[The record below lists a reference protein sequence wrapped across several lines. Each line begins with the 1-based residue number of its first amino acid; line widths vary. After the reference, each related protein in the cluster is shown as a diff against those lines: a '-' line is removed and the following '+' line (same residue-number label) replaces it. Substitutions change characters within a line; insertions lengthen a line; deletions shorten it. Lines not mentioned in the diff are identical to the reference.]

1 MLRGASLR
9 GAMHTR
15 TARRIISR
23 RNACQI
29 VSAGWVEQHDISRF
43 QISEAK

>member
-1 MLRGASLR
+1 
-9 GAMHTR
+9 MHAR
-15 TARRIISR
+15 TAPRIITR

-29 VSAGWVEQHDISRF
+29 VSAGWVDKDEMSRF